1 MHQAADRVLK
11 RKEKTMKK
19 RVRKITAMLLAVS
32 MVLGVSGCGKSQK
45 STQDSGETAK
55 VKIAY
60 QYGLAYAPLT
70 IMQEQGLIEKN
81 YDGDIEV
88 EWVSLNSG
96 SAINEG
102 MASGDIDV
110 ACMGIAPF
118 ITGVTAGIPYKMY
131 GTIAAQP
138 NELLT
143 NEDTIHSLKD
153 ITDDKKISVVNVGSI
168 QHILLAMLAKQE
180 LGDAHALDNNL
191 VTMSHPDGMTA
202 LMSGSV
208 ACQLT
213 TAPYIFKA
221 KEQDNI
227 KEAESLDS
235 VWPEGNAFI
244 VGLVSDDLYE
254 NQPEIYQAVVDAT
267 QEAMDYINNNQEEA
281 ANILCKKED
290 VTAETMQEWLQDP
303 GCVYDMKLP
312 GVMDMANFM
321 AENDFVDSAPESFEA
336 ITTESARKRKN
347 KDENDEKFKKSD
359 CFYCC
364 CSGGMAGRL
373 SDGFLSGTDVSVTW
387 KDISVAD
394 QRIFAGRAGSD
405 DALFLKPDRKRAADR
420 NRTGI
425 YPLRTV
431 HRQQDVLFH
440 LPYGRF
446 PV

>member
-19 RVRKITAMLLAVS
+19 RVRKITAILLAVS

-45 STQDSGETAK
+45 STQDSGDTAK

-254 NQPEIYQAVVDAT
+254 ISQKSIRQLWMQRRKRWIT
-267 QEAMDYINNNQEEA
+267 STTTR
-281 ANILCKKED
+281 KK
-290 VTAETMQEWLQDP
+290 QQI
-303 GCVYDMKLP
+303 
-312 GVMDMANFM
+312 F
-321 AENDFVDSAPESFEA
+321 
-336 ITTESARKRKN
+336 SARKRMSRQKRCRN
-347 KDENDEKFKKSD
+347 G
-359 CFYCC
+359 Y
-364 CSGGMAGRL
+364 RIR
-373 SDGFLSGTDVSVTW
+373 DVSM
-387 KDISVAD
+387 I
-394 QRIFAGRAGSD
+394 
-405 DALFLKPDRKRAADR
+405 
-420 NRTGI
+420 
-425 YPLRTV
+425 
-431 HRQQDVLFH
+431 
-440 LPYGRF
+440 
-446 PV
+446 

>member
-1 MHQAADRVLK
+1 
-11 RKEKTMKK
+11 
-19 RVRKITAMLLAVS
+19 
-32 MVLGVSGCGKSQK
+32 
-45 STQDSGETAK
+45 
-55 VKIAY
+55 
-60 QYGLAYAPLT
+60 
-70 IMQEQGLIEKN
+70 
-81 YDGDIEV
+81 
-88 EWVSLNSG
+88 
-96 SAINEG
+96 
-102 MASGDIDV
+102 
-110 ACMGIAPF
+110 MGIAPF

-267 QEAMDYINNNQEEA
+267 Q
-281 ANILCKKED
+281 
-290 VTAETMQEWLQDP
+290 
-303 GCVYDMKLP
+303 
-312 GVMDMANFM
+312 
-321 AENDFVDSAPESFEA
+321 
-336 ITTESARKRKN
+336 
-347 KDENDEKFKKSD
+347 D
-359 CFYCC
+359 CLLYT
-364 CSGGMAGRL
+364 SPSPR
-373 SDGFLSGTDVSVTW
+373 
-387 KDISVAD
+387 
-394 QRIFAGRAGSD
+394 
-405 DALFLKPDRKRAADR
+405 DA
-420 NRTGI
+420 
-425 YPLRTV
+425 
-431 HRQQDVLFH
+431 
-440 LPYGRF
+440 
-446 PV
+446 

>member
-19 RVRKITAMLLAVS
+19 RVRKITAILLAVS

-45 STQDSGETAK
+45 STQDSGDTAK

-81 YDGDIEV
+81 YDGDIE
-88 EWVSLNSG
+88 
-96 SAINEG
+96 AINEG

-336 ITTESARKRKN
+336 ITTESAR
-347 KDENDEKFKKSD
+347 
-359 CFYCC
+359 
-364 CSGGMAGRL
+364 
-373 SDGFLSGTDVSVTW
+373 
-387 KDISVAD
+387 
-394 QRIFAGRAGSD
+394 
-405 DALFLKPDRKRAADR
+405 
-420 NRTGI
+420 
-425 YPLRTV
+425 
-431 HRQQDVLFH
+431 
-440 LPYGRF
+440 
-446 PV
+446 

>member
-1 MHQAADRVLK
+1 MKNAPGSRPGAQKKGKDD
-11 RKEKTMKK
+11 EKKGEENNSN
-19 RVRKITAMLLAVS
+19 ALAVS

-180 LGDAHALDNNL
+180 LAMPMHW
-191 VTMSHPDGMTA
+191 
-202 LMSGSV
+202 
-208 ACQLT
+208 T
-213 TAPYIFKA
+213 TI
-221 KEQDNI
+221 
-227 KEAESLDS
+227 
-235 VWPEGNAFI
+235 W
-244 VGLVSDDLYE
+244 
-254 NQPEIYQAVVDAT
+254 
-267 QEAMDYINNNQEEA
+267 
-281 ANILCKKED
+281 
-290 VTAETMQEWLQDP
+290 
-303 GCVYDMKLP
+303 
-312 GVMDMANFM
+312 
-321 AENDFVDSAPESFEA
+321 
-336 ITTESARKRKN
+336 
-347 KDENDEKFKKSD
+347 
-359 CFYCC
+359 
-364 CSGGMAGRL
+364 
-373 SDGFLSGTDVSVTW
+373 
-387 KDISVAD
+387 
-394 QRIFAGRAGSD
+394 
-405 DALFLKPDRKRAADR
+405 
-420 NRTGI
+420 
-425 YPLRTV
+425 
-431 HRQQDVLFH
+431 
-440 LPYGRF
+440 
-446 PV
+446 

>member
-1 MHQAADRVLK
+1 MHQAVDRVAK

-19 RVRKITAMLLAVS
+19 RVRKITAMILAVS

-45 STQDSGETAK
+45 STQDSGDTAK

-118 ITGVTAGIPYKMY
+118 ISGVTAGIPYKMY

-138 NELLT
+138 HELLT
-143 NEDTIHSLKD
+143 NDDSIHSLKD
-153 ITDDKKISVVNVGSI
+153 ITDDKKISVVNIG
-168 QHILLAMLAKQE
+168 
-180 LGDAHALDNNL
+180 N
-191 VTMSHPDGMTA
+191 
-202 LMSGSV
+202 
-208 ACQLT
+208 
-213 TAPYIFKA
+213 IFKA

-254 NQPEIYQAVVDAT
+254 NQPEVYQAVVDAT

-281 ANILCKKED
+281 ANILCQKED
-290 VTAETMQEWLQDP
+290 VTAEMMLSWMQDP

-321 AENDFVDSAPESFEA
+321 AENDFADKAPESFEA
-336 ITTESARKRKN
+336 ITTESAR
-347 KDENDEKFKKSD
+347 
-359 CFYCC
+359 
-364 CSGGMAGRL
+364 
-373 SDGFLSGTDVSVTW
+373 
-387 KDISVAD
+387 
-394 QRIFAGRAGSD
+394 
-405 DALFLKPDRKRAADR
+405 
-420 NRTGI
+420 
-425 YPLRTV
+425 
-431 HRQQDVLFH
+431 
-440 LPYGRF
+440 
-446 PV
+446 

>member
-1 MHQAADRVLK
+1 
-11 RKEKTMKK
+11 
-19 RVRKITAMLLAVS
+19 
-32 MVLGVSGCGKSQK
+32 
-45 STQDSGETAK
+45 
-55 VKIAY
+55 
-60 QYGLAYAPLT
+60 
-70 IMQEQGLIEKN
+70 
-81 YDGDIEV
+81 
-88 EWVSLNSG
+88 
-96 SAINEG
+96 
-102 MASGDIDV
+102 
-110 ACMGIAPF
+110 MGIAPF
-118 ITGVTAGIPYKMY
+118 ISGVTAGIPYKMY

-153 ITDDKKISVVNVGSI
+153 ITDDKKISVVNIGSI

-235 VWPEGNAFI
+235 VWPE
-244 VGLVSDDLYE
+244 
-254 NQPEIYQAVVDAT
+254 
-267 QEAMDYINNNQEEA
+267 EA

-336 ITTESARKRKN
+336 ITTESTR
-347 KDENDEKFKKSD
+347 
-359 CFYCC
+359 
-364 CSGGMAGRL
+364 
-373 SDGFLSGTDVSVTW
+373 
-387 KDISVAD
+387 
-394 QRIFAGRAGSD
+394 
-405 DALFLKPDRKRAADR
+405 
-420 NRTGI
+420 
-425 YPLRTV
+425 
-431 HRQQDVLFH
+431 
-440 LPYGRF
+440 
-446 PV
+446 

>member
-1 MHQAADRVLK
+1 MHQVADRVLK

-19 RVRKITAMLLAVS
+19 RVRKITAMILAAS
-32 MVLGVSGCGKSQK
+32 MVLGMTGCGNNQK
-45 STQDSGETAK
+45 STQNSGDTAK

-143 NEDTIHSLKD
+143 NEDSIHSLKD
-153 ITDDKKISVVNVGSI
+153 ITDDTKISVVNVGSI

-336 ITTESARKRKN
+336 ITTESAR
-347 KDENDEKFKKSD
+347 
-359 CFYCC
+359 
-364 CSGGMAGRL
+364 
-373 SDGFLSGTDVSVTW
+373 
-387 KDISVAD
+387 
-394 QRIFAGRAGSD
+394 
-405 DALFLKPDRKRAADR
+405 
-420 NRTGI
+420 
-425 YPLRTV
+425 
-431 HRQQDVLFH
+431 
-440 LPYGRF
+440 
-446 PV
+446 

>member
-19 RVRKITAMLLAVS
+19 RVRKITAILLAVS

-45 STQDSGETAK
+45 STQDSGDTAK

-213 TAPYIFKA
+213 TAPYISRQKNRTTSKRQKA
-221 KEQDNI
+221 WIRYGRK
-227 KEAESLDS
+227 AMHLSL
-235 VWPEGNAFI
+235 VWYPMTCMKI
-244 VGLVSDDLYE
+244 SQKSIRQLWMQRRKRWITS
-254 NQPEIYQAVVDAT
+254 T
-267 QEAMDYINNNQEEA
+267 TTR
-281 ANILCKKED
+281 KK
-290 VTAETMQEWLQDP
+290 QQI
-303 GCVYDMKLP
+303 
-312 GVMDMANFM
+312 F
-321 AENDFVDSAPESFEA
+321 
-336 ITTESARKRKN
+336 SARKRMSRQKRCRN
-347 KDENDEKFKKSD
+347 G
-359 CFYCC
+359 Y
-364 CSGGMAGRL
+364 RIR
-373 SDGFLSGTDVSVTW
+373 DVSM
-387 KDISVAD
+387 I
-394 QRIFAGRAGSD
+394 
-405 DALFLKPDRKRAADR
+405 
-420 NRTGI
+420 
-425 YPLRTV
+425 
-431 HRQQDVLFH
+431 
-440 LPYGRF
+440 
-446 PV
+446 

>member
-1 MHQAADRVLK
+1 
-11 RKEKTMKK
+11 
-19 RVRKITAMLLAVS
+19 MLLAVS

-213 TAPYIFKA
+213 TAPYIFQGKRTGQHQRGR
-221 KEQDNI
+221 K
-227 KEAESLDS
+227 
-235 VWPEGNAFI
+235 
-244 VGLVSDDLYE
+244 
-254 NQPEIYQAVVDAT
+254 
-267 QEAMDYINNNQEEA
+267 
-281 ANILCKKED
+281 
-290 VTAETMQEWLQDP
+290 P
-303 GCVYDMKLP
+303 G
-312 GVMDMANFM
+312 F
-321 AENDFVDSAPESFEA
+321 
-336 ITTESARKRKN
+336 
-347 KDENDEKFKKSD
+347 
-359 CFYCC
+359 
-364 CSGGMAGRL
+364 GMAGRQCIYRW
-373 SDGFLSGTDVSVTW
+373 SG
-387 KDISVAD
+387 I
-394 QRIFAGRAGSD
+394 R
-405 DALFLKPDRKRAADR
+405 
-420 NRTGI
+420 
-425 YPLRTV
+425 
-431 HRQQDVLFH
+431 
-440 LPYGRF
+440 
-446 PV
+446 